1 MSEILMIKLSS
12 RPLHLQTWPQPSL
25 SLWAFPCGTKPGGSW
40 GGKIYSEQQCCTR
53 ETNATL
59 YWVGQKFPNTLTHFL
74 ANLIHQ
80 PYSKKE
86 RNEKDN
92 HFVVGNH
99 SLGCKRVE
107 GEENSIYL
115 IFYSVPSTLLDP
127 YKDDIFL
134 GKNLEEP
141 KKNNKRVLKI
151 NISDLREI

>member
-1 MSEILMIKLSS
+1 M
-12 RPLHLQTWPQPSL
+12 
-25 SLWAFPCGTKPGGSW
+25 
-40 GGKIYSEQQCCTR
+40 
-53 ETNATL
+53 
-59 YWVGQKFPNTLTHFL
+59 
-74 ANLIHQ
+74 
-80 PYSKKE
+80 
-86 RNEKDN
+86 
-92 HFVVGNH
+92 VGNH